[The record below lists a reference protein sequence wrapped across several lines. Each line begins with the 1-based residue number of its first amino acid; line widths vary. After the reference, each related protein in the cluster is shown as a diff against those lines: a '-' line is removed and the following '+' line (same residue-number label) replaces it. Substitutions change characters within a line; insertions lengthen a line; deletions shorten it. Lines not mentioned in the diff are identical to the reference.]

1 MKRLFVLLAAA
12 GLLSACA
19 APSSPRWLLETDAA
33 LAAWRE
39 AYLGGDERAAGRE
52 LALARREVGRGGDA
66 TLMAR
71 VELTVCAAQ
80 AASLANG
87 DCPAFHPLAA
97 DAGAAENAYAAY
109 LAGASFG
116 AEQLPASQRQAWQ
129 SGTAADLA
137 AIADP
142 LARLLAAA
150 MLRRAGRLPDA
161 AYALAIDTA
170 AEQGWR
176 RPLLAWLAAD
186 RDRLLAGN
194 EAEAAAERQR
204 RIERIVAS
212 GGSTHADR

>member
-1 MKRLFVLLAAA
+1 MKRLLLLLAAA

-33 LAAWRE
+33 LAAWRD
-39 AYLGGDERAAGRE
+39 AYLGGDERAASRE

-71 VELTVCAAQ
+71 VELTVCAGQ
-80 AASLANG
+80 IASLAAV
-87 DCPAFHPLAA
+87 DCPAFQPLAA
-97 DAGAAENAYAAY
+97 DAGAAENNYAAY
-109 LAGASFG
+109 LAGFG
-116 AEQLPASQRQAWQ
+116 FAVDPLPAAQRQAWQ
-129 SGTAADLA
+129 GGATADLA

-142 LARLLAAA
+142 LARLVAAA
-150 MLRRAGRLPDA
+150 MLRRAGRLADD

-186 RDRLLAGN
+186 RDRLLARG
-194 EAEAAAERQR
+194 ETAAAAERQR
-204 RIERIVAS
+204 RIERIVAAS
-212 GGSTHADR
+212 KP

>member
-1 MKRLFVLLAAA
+1 MKRLLLLLAAA

-33 LAAWRE
+33 LNAWRE
-39 AYLGGDERAAGRE
+39 AWLGGDERVASHE

-71 VELTVCAAQ
+71 IELTVCAAQ
-80 AASLANG
+80 VASLAANG
-87 DCPAFHPLAA
+87 CSPFQPLAA
-97 DAGAAENAYAAY
+97 DAGASENAYAAW
-109 LAGASFG
+109 LAGANIA
-116 AEQLPASQRQAWQ
+116 AEQLPAVQRRAWQ
-129 SGTAADLA
+129 SGATADLA

-142 LARLLAAA
+142 LSRLLAAA
-150 MLRRAGRLPDA
+150 MLRQSGRLPDDA
-161 AYALAIDTA
+161 HALAIDTA

-186 RDRLLAGN
+186 RDRLLARG
-194 EAEAAAERQR
+194 EDAAAAERQR

-212 GGSTHADR
+212 GR

>member
-1 MKRLFVLLAAA
+1 MKRLLILLTAA
-12 GLLSACA
+12 GLMSACA

-33 LAAWRE
+33 LHAWRE

-52 LALARREVGRGGDA
+52 LSLARREVGRGGDA

-80 AASLANG
+80 AASLAAA
-87 DCPAFHPLAA
+87 DCPAFQPLAA

-109 LAGASFG
+109 LAGQSF
-116 AEQLPASQRQAWQ
+116 AVEQLPLAQRQASL
-129 SGTAADLA
+129 SGAIADLA
-137 AIADP
+137 AVADP

-150 MLRRAGRLPDA
+150 MLRRDGRLPDE
-161 AYALAIDTA
+161 AYALAIHTA

-186 RDRLLAGN
+186 RDRLLARD
-194 EAEAAAERQR
+194 ETEAAAERQR
-204 RIERIVAS
+204 RIERIAGS
-212 GGSTHADR
+212 GKP